1 MREIS
6 DKTRMAAKKYITQNW
21 RQKYGFLEPF
31 DIDEDK
37 MQETASGIYMKCIC
51 HFPNCPTMKNENHP
65 WVSVRGSKLNG
76 RTQISCAACAK
87 KARQLSEYKFE
98 EMQVGDTIG
107 CWHLDEEVNNKEFKR
122 RMGWT
127 GNSKYYKAHCIFCG
141 IEDYKNSD
149 HLKVGDSSCVC
160 RSGSFNEKR
169 INKLLSI
176 ILKDNPNYSYM
187 SEYGLNNQRVDFAI
201 LDKQNKPVFFIE
213 YDGEFHDNAEMYK
226 GELQDT
232 HKRDEK
238 KNKLA
243 EELNI
248 PILRISYKQQNI
260 ISEDWLKKQ
269 IEENIGKLV

>member
-6 DKTRMAAKKYITQNW
+6 DKTRMAAKKYITKNW
-21 RQKYGFLEPF
+21 QQKYGFLEPF

-37 MQETASGIYMKCIC
+37 MQETVSGIYMKCIC

-87 KARQLSEYKFE
+87 KARQLPEYKFE

-107 CWHLDEEVNNKEFKR
+107 CWYLDEEVNNKEFKR
-122 RMGWT
+122 KMGWT

-169 INKLLSI
+169 IDNLIAPMLYSI
-176 ILKDNPNYSYM
+176 HKKTNRKRLYQPQPRQ
-187 SEYGLNNQRVDFAI
+187 EGL
-201 LDKQNKPVFFIE
+201 
-213 YDGEFHDNAEMYK
+213 
-226 GELQDT
+226 
-232 HKRDEK
+232 
-238 KNKLA
+238 
-243 EELNI
+243 
-248 PILRISYKQQNI
+248 
-260 ISEDWLKKQ
+260 
-269 IEENIGKLV
+269 